1 MVPELEEAGLTA
13 EVYRAGLEAYCV
25 SYSLWKE
32 AIEHVFE
39 KGTVVKAPVS
49 GHPMQNPYLS
59 IANKQFT
66 NMHKIMAEF
75 GLTPSSKTK
84 IAVTGSSGKERPK
97 LESMID

>member
-1 MVPELEEAGLTA
+1 MPELENAGLTA
-13 EVYRAGLEAYCV
+13 EVYHAGLEAYCV

-32 AIEHVFE
+32 AIENVFD
-39 KGTVVKAPVS
+39 KGTVVKAPKS

-84 IAVTGSSGKERPK
+84 IVVGDAKGMRPAM
-97 LESMID
+97 EGMID